1 MLHGCR
7 SDLILNCLVK
17 SNKDRNL
24 YLYLVSLNKSNKTFE
39 RSEVMVS
46 AIGRARTS
54 CTTI

>member
-24 YLYLVSLNKSNKTFE
+24 YLYLVSVIQLLKYKTIFVCKQK
-39 RSEVMVS
+39 R
-46 AIGRARTS
+46 
-54 CTTI
+54 TTI